1 MSVLIPYLNFEGNC
15 NEAMNFYKECF
26 GGELVVQTVAESP
39 MADQMPLEMKDLV
52 LHARLEK
59 GNIIIMASDA
69 MDKEMVN
76 GSMITLM
83 IQCDSEEEI
92 NSYFANLSAGGVVS
106 MPLSKQFW
114 GATYGQLTDKFG
126 VLWSLNYENSQG

>member
-39 MADQMPLEMKDLV
+39 MAAQMPPEMKDLV
-52 LHARLEK
+52 IHARLEK
-59 GNIIIMASDA
+59 GNIMIMASDA
-69 MDKEMVN
+69 MDKEMVH

-114 GATYGQLTDKFG
+114 GATYGQLTDKYG

>member
-26 GGELVVQTVAESP
+26 AGELVVQTVAESP

-92 NSYFANLSAGGVVS
+92 NSYFANLSSGGVVS

>member
-92 NSYFANLSAGGVVS
+92 NSYFANLSTGGVVS

>member
-69 MDKEMVN
+69 MDQEMVN

-92 NSYFANLSAGGVVS
+92 NSYFANLSTGGVVS

-126 VLWSLNYENSQG
+126 VLWSLNYENGQG

>member
-1 MSVLIPYLNFEGNC
+1 
-15 NEAMNFYKECF
+15 
-26 GGELVVQTVAESP
+26 
-39 MADQMPLEMKDLV
+39 
-52 LHARLEK
+52 
-59 GNIIIMASDA
+59 MASDA